1 MLVRLVLE
9 QFVLVDRGELE
20 FGPGLNVLTGETG
33 AGKSILIDALGLLV
47 GGRGSADWVRKGS
60 GGLRL
65 EGVFDLHDNPEIL
78 GRLREADIPVD
89 EEELFIVRR
98 EIGADGRSRSF
109 ANGRQ
114 VLVSQLREWTEGLV
128 WIVGQGEQRALLT
141 SQQQELLLDRLAGG
155 GSHAQQYRQLRR
167 HYLDSK
173 QRARDLDKAREA
185 FRAEEEWLEFQVREL
200 ESASV
205 EPGERQELIERRD
218 ALVRASRDTERRQD
232 LLARLQEDD
241 GSVLDHIETL
251 LHRLGSDPG
260 DARARDARSRDPRV
274 GDPGTDDPAVG
285 DPESY
290 DPWSVTRAALLSAR
304 TSVHEAIDAIPDAPE
319 DSEAELERIEERISE
334 IARLLRKHGGDEES
348 LRAHLDRM
356 RERLEQGRCLDD
368 EIDRAEREIQDVQIE
383 LSRVAEEL
391 SELRRGAAGRLSA
404 KLTPELEALA
414 MPGAALAFEFDRQE
428 SPDGL
433 GSGDGPRYL
442 PLEGGLDRI
451 TVRFQSHGGLE
462 WGDLGRVASGG
473 ELSRVLLAMQA
484 VLGEGAPPATWVF
497 DEIDQGIGGETAR
510 RVGERLARMAEH
522 TQVLLVTHLPAI
534 AALAQRHLTVT
545 KEGSDAV
552 PSARIHPVEGEERL
566 AELARML
573 SGDVGS
579 KIARKHAEELLG
591 AASVVAKRTRASAPK
606 KRTPSTRSGS
616 SRRQKEP
623 R

>member
-47 GGRGSADWVRKGS
+47 GGRGSADWVRRGS
-60 GGLRL
+60 SGLRL
-65 EGVFDLHDNPEIL
+65 EGIFDLHDNPEIL
-78 GRLREADIPVD
+78 SRLREAEIPVD
-89 EEELFIVRR
+89 EEEILIVRR
-98 EIGADGRSRSF
+98 DIGADGRSRSF

-141 SQQQELLLDRLAGG
+141 SQQQELLLDRLAGSSG
-155 GSHAQQYRQLRR
+155 LAQRYRELRR
-167 HYLDSK
+167 HYVGLR
-173 QRARDLDKAREA
+173 QRARDLEKAREV

-205 EPGERQELIERRD
+205 EPGEREALSERRD
-218 ALVRASRDTERRQD
+218 ALARASRDTERRQD
-232 LLARLQEDD
+232 VLARLQEDD

-251 LHRLGSDPG
+251 LHRLGN
-260 DARARDARSRDPRV
+260 DAA
-274 GDPGTDDPAVG
+274 
-285 DPESY
+285 
-290 DPWSVTRAALLSAR
+290 DPWSGTRDALLGAR
-304 TSVHEAIDAIPDAPE
+304 TAVHEAIEAMPEAPE
-319 DSEAELERIEERISE
+319 DGEAELERIEERISE

-348 LRAHLDRM
+348 LRAHLERM
-356 RERLEQGRCLDD
+356 RERLEKGRGIDD
-368 EIDRAEREIQDVQIE
+368 EIARAEGETAEVQAE
-383 LSRVAEEL
+383 LSQVAEDL
-391 SELRRGAAGRLSA
+391 SQRRRTAAGQLSA

-433 GSGDGPRYL
+433 GAGDGPRYL

-510 RVGERLARMAEH
+510 RVGERLARMACH

-534 AALAQRHLTVT
+534 AALAQQHLTVT
-545 KEGSDAV
+545 KEGSEAV
-552 PSARIHPVEGEERL
+552 PSARIHAAEGEERL

-579 KIARKHAEELLG
+579 KIARQHAEELLG
-591 AASVVAKRTRASAPK
+591 AASRVVRGTRGMARPSGRTTGTTEAPVPASPKSPKSAKSPK
-606 KRTPSTRSGS
+606 S
-616 SRRQKEP
+616 SRKQKEP